1 MTATRNTLLIL
12 GLLVLVAGA
21 GYYVTEVHQPTA
33 RQRLDDVNRVARS
46 QQGEVAQLLAE
57 AEMSADR
64 AEDTV
69 RKWEARYRYVPATL
83 ETPEIVEYL
92 ETHTPTGFE
101 AFNIRLNGVTN
112 APDVSHYTFSVDGTG
127 YYQNLYDFI
136 WAMENNP
143 EFYRIRD
150 LNMSRTEVQDART
163 GSRRDM
169 VRFTMTLDAYFM
181 GLDGL
186 SADRD
191 ELPRVPEAYLPA
203 RTLEDNS
210 FYPRVR
216 VQAPKAD
223 DDDRL
228 DVERGTLLSVAGNRA
243 IFQDGTTQYIV
254 YEGSTVRHGTIERID
269 PINVVVR
276 ASLTKE
282 GRTETIDIQMES
294 QRASYRQAEGN
305 SQLVPIDTNDAN

>member
-1 MTATRNTLLIL
+1 MNATRNTLLLL
-12 GLLVLVAGA
+12 GLLVLVAGV

-33 RQRLDDVNRVARS
+33 RQRLDDMNRVARS

-57 AEMSADR
+57 ADMSADR
-64 AEDTV
+64 AEETV
-69 RKWEARYRYVPATL
+69 RKWNARYRYVPTVL
-83 ETPEIVEYL
+83 ETPDIVEYL
-92 ETHTPTGFE
+92 ETHTSAGFE
-101 AFNIRLNGVTN
+101 AFNIRLDGVTT
-112 APDVSHYTFSVDGTG
+112 APDVSRYTFSVDGTG

-150 LNMSRTEVQDART
+150 LNMSRTEVQDLRT

-181 GLDGL
+181 GLEGL
-186 SADRD
+186 SAERD
-191 ELPRVPEAYLPA
+191 ELARVPEAYLPA
-203 RTLEDNS
+203 RTLADNS
-210 FYPRVR
+210 FYPHVR
-216 VQAPKAD
+216 VQAPRSA

-228 DVERGTLLSVAGNRA
+228 DVERGTLLSIAGNRA

-254 YEGSTVRHGTIERID
+254 YEGSTVRYGTIERID

-276 ASLTKE
+276 ARLTKD
-282 GRTETIDIQMES
+282 GRTETVDIQMEAA
-294 QRASYRQAEGN
+294 RPSYRQAEGN
-305 SQLVPIDTNDAN
+305 SQLVPIDTN

>member
-1 MTATRNTLLIL
+1 MS
-12 GLLVLVAGA
+12 
-21 GYYVTEVHQPTA
+21 
-33 RQRLDDVNRVARS
+33 RVARS

-57 AEMSADR
+57 ADVSADR
-64 AEDTV
+64 AEETV
-69 RKWEARYRYVPATL
+69 RKWNARYRYVPTTL
-83 ETPEIVEYL
+83 ETPDIVEYL
-92 ETHTPTGFE
+92 ELQTPAGFE
-101 AFNIRLNGVTN
+101 AFNIRLQGVTT
-112 APDVSHYTFSVDGTG
+112 APDVSRYTFSVDGTG

-181 GLDGL
+181 GLEGL

-191 ELPRVPEAYLPA
+191 ALAEVPEAYLPA
-203 RTLEDNS
+203 RTLADNS
-210 FYPRVR
+210 FYPHVR
-216 VQAPKAD
+216 VQAPRSA

-228 DVERGTLLSVAGNRA
+228 DVERGTLLSIAGNRA

-254 YEGSTVRHGTIERID
+254 YEGSTVRYGTIERID

-276 ASLTKE
+276 ASLTKD
-282 GRTETIDIQMES
+282 GRTETVDIQMEAA
-294 QRASYRQAEGN
+294 RPSYRQAEGN
-305 SQLVPIDTNDAN
+305 SQLVPIDTN